1 MVARLLFL
9 AAVAAVGVGL
19 AYWIHV
25 GAGLAAAGILV
36 AVDAWMPTPGAD
48 RR

>member
-19 AYWIHV
+19 ALWIHL
-25 GAGLAAAGILV
+25 GAGLTAAGMLV
-36 AVDAWMPTPGAD
+36 ALDVWMPTPGAD